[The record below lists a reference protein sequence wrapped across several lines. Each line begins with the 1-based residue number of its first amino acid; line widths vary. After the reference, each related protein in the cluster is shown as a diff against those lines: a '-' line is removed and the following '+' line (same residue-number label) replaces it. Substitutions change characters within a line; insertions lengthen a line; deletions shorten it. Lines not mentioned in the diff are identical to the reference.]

1 MSSIDKKINIGILDP
16 KKINTSVL
24 KSLFENQTE
33 IDSVYTYENQNAL
46 VSDFENNKLD
56 ALVLNLYSF
65 GISESL
71 DLISFIR
78 KEYNSSPICLVGTR
92 NELSFF
98 KEVPDNWK
106 KRFEHY
112 YKLVLDETIDVLKD
126 EVSQMSKMLLSYWI
140 ARTAKIRLR
149 YLRDVFS
156 TPDKS
161 NTNYSKDEIQNIID
175 LAEKAID
182 RKLNDKNNLTI
193 IPGIEEKDLQNLVND
208 TLDKSSKS
216 ISNYANLNKMI
227 IYVGLGILVLSF
239 IVTMFT
245 KEYELL
251 GFGGFGLAGIIGTLI
266 TNPIKSVGKGA
277 RQIVQIQ
284 TSYFGFL
291 NQIKFLNS
299 IEPKDFQESIE
310 KSRRLEEVTLSIH
323 QSLEK
328 YF

>member
-1 MSSIDKKINIGILDP
+1 MPDLDKKIKVGILDP
-16 KKINTSVL
+16 KKNNTSVL
-24 KSLFENQTE
+24 KSLFENQIE
-33 IDSVYTYENQNAL
+33 IEKVFTYDNANSL
-46 VSDFENNKLD
+46 VSDFENEKLD
-56 ALVLNLYSF
+56 ALILNLYSF

-78 KEYNSSPICLVGTR
+78 KEYNSAPICLIGNR

-98 KEVPDNWK
+98 KGVPDNWK

-112 YKLVLDETIDVLKD
+112 YKLVIDETIEILTD

-161 NTNYSKDEIQNIID
+161 DNQYNKAEIQDIFD

-182 RKLNDKNNLTI
+182 RKMNDRNNLAI
-193 IPGIEEKDLQNLVND
+193 IPGIDEKDLQKLVND

-216 ISNYANLNKMI
+216 ISNYANLNKLI
-227 IYVGLGILVLSF
+227 IYFGLGLLTVSF
-239 IVTMFT
+239 IVVLIT
-245 KEYELL
+245 KDYELL
-251 GFGGFGLAGIIGTLI
+251 GFGGFGLAGIIASLI
-266 TNPIKSVGKGA
+266 TNPIKSIGKGA

-299 IEPKDFQESIE
+299 IDPKDFKESID
-310 KSRRLEEVTLSIH
+310 KSKRLQEVTVSIH
-323 QSLEK
+323 ESLEK